1 MAEEEQELE
10 LDVEEGGGSK
20 KKLIIIIAAAVL
32 LLGGGAAFFFIG
44 GDDTAAAD
52 EQTEE
57 QTEQEA
63 KLPAIYVGVPGAI
76 ISPIKGERKDRMVQI
91 KMSFVVR
98 GPESEDKVKKHM
110 PRLKNDLL
118 TLVSQSK
125 ADVIITPEG
134 RNKLQQDLLTVV
146 QQTMTQLEGD
156 NHIEKV
162 LFVSFVMQ

>member
-1 MAEEEQELE
+1 
-10 LDVEEGGGSK
+10 
-20 KKLIIIIAAAVL
+20 
-32 LLGGGAAFFFIG
+32 
-44 GDDTAAAD
+44 
-52 EQTEE
+52 
-57 QTEQEA
+57 
-63 KLPAIYVGVPGAI
+63 
-76 ISPIKGERKDRMVQI
+76 
-91 KMSFVVR
+91 MSFVVR

-162 LFVSFVMQ
+162 LFVSFVRQ